1 IAMFF
6 QVVVFMFT
14 NTLPANAHGNGYADP
29 NAIIPTTIESA
40 QTDGGGFNV
49 REGNDS
55 VNSSVIF
62 GLRNRLDPMI
72 RLTGDYRDLN
82 LVTGWSPQN
91 PANKSWIGAEASYG
105 NGILERRETR
115 KPNKRHVA
123 EDF

>member
-1 IAMFF
+1 MFF
-6 QVVVFMFT
+6 QVGGFLFS
-14 NTLPANAHGNGYADP
+14 NNLPANAHGNGYADP
-29 NAIIPTTIESA
+29 NVIIPTAIESA

-82 LVTGWSPQN
+82 LVAGWSPQN
-91 PANKSWIGAEASYG
+91 PANKSWIGAEVS
-105 NGILERRETR
+105 
-115 KPNKRHVA
+115 
-123 EDF
+123 